1 MNNSS
6 GNIKLSKNQ
15 LSKIVQLR
23 LFLSWLW
30 PLLKTDLSL
39 MKNVLRLLAKSVSMS
54 LGLTAA
60 VSTTDAA
67 VEKKMF
73 GSGMTTLIISNE
85 EMDDIIKTVK
95 YFEDSDLMNCFLSML
110 LGTLGSSLL
119 GNLLK
124 DKGLKAKISGR
135 GVIRSGEETIRVGH
149 DV

>member
-1 MNNSS
+1 
-6 GNIKLSKNQ
+6 
-15 LSKIVQLR
+15 
-23 LFLSWLW
+23 
-30 PLLKTDLSL
+30 

-67 VEKKMF
+67 VEKKML

>member
-1 MNNSS
+1 
-6 GNIKLSKNQ
+6 
-15 LSKIVQLR
+15 
-23 LFLSWLW
+23 
-30 PLLKTDLSL
+30 
-39 MKNVLRLLAKSVSMS
+39 MKNVLRLLAKSVSVS

-95 YFEDSDLMNCFLSML
+95 YFEDSDFMIKSVSKTIKNEGKIQTGCFLSML

-119 GNLLK
+119 GNLLI